1 MSSVSA
7 FQSPVNSNPSSS
19 EDAFAQTY
27 RRTDRMFAIL
37 MLLQGIALIVIAVK
51 VTPRT
56 WSGTESSVHA
66 HVIAS
71 VSLGILVTGF
81 PAILAWC
88 RPGALTT
95 RLVMAA
101 AQMMVTG
108 LLTHIAGGRVELH
121 FHAFVSLAFLA
132 SYLDVKVIVVATLVV
147 ATDHVVRGVLYPQ
160 SIFGDANVSWF
171 RITEHALWVIF
182 EDVILVM
189 TIVQARAKHLQMH
202 DTLRTIN
209 QCVRA
214 MGVTSSGN
222 GQSVDVLHSIDG
234 GLLAIRNSMLALH
247 ASVSDIDQQT
257 AVLSQTASSAVDVVD
272 AGVAGAERSKE
283 RIRRL
288 NESIDQ
294 IAAAI
299 SEINVIAEQ
308 TRLLALNATI
318 EAARSNASGA
328 GFAVVARQVKE
339 LSVKASVA
347 ANRISKVAKACVSGV
362 GESLEA
368 TDALVQQFDEV
379 RSIVRSTDET
389 IGRIRKETSDSSTSA
404 ARIAHAFNSADGSP
418 KYGNRGHA
426 FRQPADSMDF
436 CMT

>member
-1 MSSVSA
+1 MNRRVEISS
-7 FQSPVNSNPSSS
+7 PSS

-27 RRTDRMFAIL
+27 RRADRMFAIL
-37 MLLQGIALIVIAVK
+37 MLLQGLALVLIAIT

-56 WSGTESSVHA
+56 WSGTESAVHA
-66 HVIAS
+66 HVVAS
-71 VSLGILVTGF
+71 VTLGVLVTGF
-81 PAILAWC
+81 PAVLAWC
-88 RPGALTT
+88 WPGALAT

-101 AQMMVTG
+101 AQMMVTA

-132 SYLDVKVIVVATLVV
+132 SYLDVRVIVVATLVV
-147 ATDHVVRGVLYPQ
+147 ATDHVVRGVVYPQ
-160 SIFGDANVSWF
+160 SIFGDATVSYF
-171 RITEHALWVIF
+171 RIIEHALWVVF
-182 EDVILVM
+182 EDVILIM
-189 TIVQARAKHLQMH
+189 TILQTRAKHLQMH
-202 DTLRTIN
+202 ETLRTIN

-214 MGVTSSGN
+214 MAADSPAG
-222 GQSVDVLHSIDG
+222 GQSDDVLHSIDG
-234 GLLAIRNSMLALH
+234 GLLAIRNAMLALH

-257 AVLSQTASSAVDVVD
+257 AVLSQTASSAVNVVD
-272 AGVAGAERSKE
+272 AGVAGAEQSKD

-404 ARIAHAFNSADGSP
+404 ARIAHAFNSADSRP
-418 KYGNRGHA
+418 KYGKPGQG

-436 CMT
+436 CIS